1 MSAPRGEPLPLFR
14 SGHVLAAEQ
23 ACMLRLETD
32 PDDVEALKVVAVA
45 ALRRGDAPRAIAKL
59 THASRVDPADT
70 IVRYHLARAH
80 ELAGNVIAA
89 LAWYDTALA
98 LAPDFHLARL
108 NYGAALERAG
118 QGGRALWQW
127 ARALRDAQA
136 RGRWLDTSTTPAGLQ
151 PLVERAVRAVR
162 DGRRELLARALEPLE
177 SRYGGAALGRVRHAL
192 RIYLQEEPAQS
203 ADPRQQP
210 TFLAFP
216 GLPAV
221 PIHDRA
227 LFEWIGPL
235 EAQYAVIRAELEALL
250 PQAAGRERVFD
261 SDALERANLR
271 GGCGAPAWDGYYFY
285 RHGERRDDNC
295 ARCPATARALEAL
308 PLSRV
313 PGHGPEV
320 LFSVFAPGT
329 QLLPHR
335 GVTNTRLVAHLPLIV
350 PADCALRV
358 GSELHVWREGE
369 VVVFDDTYEHEAWNR
384 SGATRV
390 VLIFD
395 VWNPH
400 LTEVERLA
408 LADLVGAIGDFRRAV
423 EVA

>member
-1 MSAPRGEPLPLFR
+1 MSAPRGEPLQMFR
-14 SGHVLAAEQ
+14 SGNVLAAEQ
-23 ACMLRLETD
+23 ACMLRLETH

-45 ALRRGDAPRAIAKL
+45 ALRRGDAVRAIAKL

-80 ELAGNVIAA
+80 EMGGNIIAS
-89 LAWYDTALA
+89 LAWYDSALA
-98 LAPDFHLARL
+98 LAPGFHLARL

-136 RGRWLDTSTTPAGLQ
+136 QGRWLDAATTPSGLQ
-151 PLVERAVRAVR
+151 PLVERAARAVR
-162 DGRRELLARALEPLE
+162 NGRRAMLAQTLEPLAAQ
-177 SRYGGAALGRVRHAL
+177 YGRAALERVHRAL
-192 RIYLQEEPAQS
+192 RIYLREERAQPD
-203 ADPRQQP
+203 DPRQQP

-216 GLPAV
+216 GLPAA
-221 PIHDRA
+221 PILDRA
-227 LFEWIGPL
+227 LFGWIGPL
-235 EAQYAVIRAELEALL
+235 EEQYTAIRGELEALL
-250 PQAAGRERVFD
+250 PEATGRERVFD
-261 SDALERANLR
+261 SEALERDNLR
-271 GGCGAPAWDGYYFY
+271 GHHGAPGWNGYYFH
-285 RHGERRDDNC
+285 RHGERREENC
-295 ARCPATARALEAL
+295 LRCPATTRALDAL

-320 LFSVFAPGT
+320 LFSVFTPGT
-329 QLLPHR
+329 HLLPHR
-335 GVTNTRLVAHLPLIV
+335 GVTNTRVVAHLPLIV
-350 PADCALRV
+350 PPDCALRV
-358 GSELHVWREGE
+358 ADHLHAWREGE

-384 SGATRV
+384 SEAMRV

-408 LADLVGAIGDFRRAV
+408 LAALVEAIGEFRSTMEA
-423 EVA
+423 A